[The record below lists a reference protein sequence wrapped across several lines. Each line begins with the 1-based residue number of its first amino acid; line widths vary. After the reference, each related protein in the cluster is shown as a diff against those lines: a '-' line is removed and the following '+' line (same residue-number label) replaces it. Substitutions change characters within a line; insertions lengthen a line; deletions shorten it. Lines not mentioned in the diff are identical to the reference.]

1 MGNYRS
7 GGHNK
12 QHGTIEKY
20 RRLDSFRF
28 YDYLMGDKYLYCKTS
43 IKYPFNTGD
52 IIYHAQSKTAEIRT
66 EGGYCDLKLSRV
78 FWIDGKAIRMYFY
91 CPYCGKRVRYLYHK
105 KDQYMCR
112 NCAKLN
118 YRIQQVNGL
127 DKMRLQMERLVE
139 KELNYTFWRSENP
152 NAMIETLFYIPN
164 PRYMRQK
171 KYDILLKKFRQL
183 QEEYNTEF
191 LTQCANLLPRRNRME
206 MIEDIC
212 GKNIKTPMI

>member
-43 IKYPFNTGD
+43 VKYPFNTGD

-78 FWIDGKAIRMYFY
+78 FWIDGKSIRMYFY
-91 CPYCGKRVRYLYHK
+91 CPYCGKRVRYLYNK
-105 KDQYMCR
+105 KDRYMCR

-152 NAMIETLFYIPN
+152 NAMIETLFYIPK
-164 PRYMRQK
+164 PRYMRQE
-171 KYDILLKKFRQL
+171 KYDTLLKKFRQL
-183 QEEYNTEF
+183 QEEYNAEF
-191 LTQCANLLPRRNRME
+191 FTQCANLLPRRNRMG

-212 GKNIKTPMI
+212 GKM